1 MKKLVAA
8 FVLFFAMMSWAQASV
23 ITLTNFQLIWYEETT
38 QLGGL
43 AKFVDLDEQI
53 NPFQV
58 MVANF
63 EDSFNNEGSGLKGF
77 ITPLF
82 GSGVSF
88 DRIDLYSVSGKL
100 HEQLETSIGYGFT
113 DNGEA
118 LFADRV
124 SFLEINGA
132 SFTVT
137 TNSDIPEPA
146 SVFTMLVGLALLLVI
161 RKRSAKTWQ
170 QET

>member
-1 MKKLVAA
+1 MKKIIAA
-8 FVLFFAMMSWAQASV
+8 FILYFGMMTLAQAGV

-53 NPFQV
+53 APFQV

-63 EDSFNNEGSGLKGF
+63 EDAFNNQGTGLKGF

-88 DRIDLYSVSGKL
+88 DRINLYGISGKR
-100 HEQLETSIGYGFT
+100 HEQIDTSIGVGFT
-113 DNGEA
+113 DNGAE
-118 LFADRV
+118 LFADKV
-124 SFLEINGA
+124 SFLANYGA
-132 SFTVT
+132 SFPVI

-146 SVFTMLVGLALLLVI
+146 SVFTMLVGLALLI
-161 RKRSAKTWQ
+161 IIKKRRAK
-170 QET
+170 